1 MLTDHEDIR
10 HPRRPWRTRPALVHY
25 EDEAHFDPDWR
36 DEQLAATE
44 RDRDDV
50 RAKVGRLHAE
60 LDRIRRALLAAGEIP
75 EGCRDVPEAVDRALG
90 RLRGAEAGSLRCL
103 NVVRPGQVDADDPWH
118 SASGLPTIRT
128 RKP

>member
-1 MLTDHEDIR
+1 MLTGHEDIR
-10 HPRRPWRTRPALVHY
+10 
-25 EDEAHFDPDWR
+25 
-36 DEQLAATE
+36 
-44 RDRDDV
+44 
-50 RAKVGRLHAE
+50 RL
-60 LDRIRRALLAAGEIP
+60 RIRHAPLGAGEVAK
-75 EGCRDVPEAVDRALG
+75 ECRDVPEAVERVLG